1 MQTFTLVHDERARVV
16 EVGSVDELARVVWR
30 LTTTDRDECRRI
42 AHEAWRGRVV
52 LHAATRTW
60 VCQGEVA

>member
-30 LTTTDRDECRRI
+30 FTTLDRDECRRM
-42 AHEAWRGRVV
+42 AVRAWRGMVV
-52 LHAATRTW
+52 VARESRTW
-60 VCQGEVA
+60 VSQGEYA